1 MEDWAPN
8 WSLAFSF
15 ALTKLGEESRSRQLS
30 AGTRALTHGRTLGW
44 SLLTVPLASAA
55 LLVLFALIT
64 PACSPCTSSATV
76 YAEVVVTDSKSLKP
90 SKNAAVTIDGRPCS
104 YGGFFPDAYAC
115 PATDAEGTFEIVAVL
130 NGQRAAAKVEMAAS
144 GCGGRSKA
152 YEGTVR
158 LNP

>member
-1 MEDWAPN
+1 MTQRPIQSESPAFADGQP
-8 WSLAFSF
+8 LAWRP
-15 ALTKLGEESRSRQLS
+15 LT
-30 AGTRALTHGRTLGW
+30 A
-44 SLLTVPLASAA
+44 PLASAA
-55 LLVLFALIT
+55 LLVLLAVLT

-90 SKNAAVTIDGRPCS
+90 SKNAEVTIDGRPCL
-104 YGGFFPDAYAC
+104 YGSFFPDAYAC